1 VTDGLDERLASGLVP
16 CYERGKI
23 AVEPPGDDPGGWA
36 GAPCALTV
44 DETVWLAYRL
54 RRPGAARGYANVLA
68 RSEDGE
74 QFETV
79 VELTKESFGAM
90 SLERPALAVT
100 PDGVWRMYVSCAT
113 PGTKHWRVDL
123 LEATSPE
130 GLARAQPRTVL
141 PGDDTVAVKDPV
153 VLHTEGRWHL
163 WASCHPLDDPD
174 ATERMRTDY
183 ATSDDGVAWH
193 WRGTVLRG
201 TSGSWD
207 GHGVRI
213 ASVVLDDCYAI
224 ALYDGRATAEENW
237 EERTGVAVGA
247 LGRAPGGRPQFGAFS
262 AQGNGPVAQSPHGD
276 GGLRY
281 VAVAELPRGKRRL
294 YYEAACG
301 AGSHDLRTE
310 PVRLPR
316 R

>member
-1 VTDGLDERLASGLVP
+1 MADGQDERLVRALVP
-16 CYERGKI
+16 RYERSTT
-23 AVEPPGDDPGGWA
+23 VEEPPGGEPGGWA
-36 GAPCALTV
+36 GAPCAITV

-54 RRPGAARGYANVLA
+54 RRPGDARGYANVLA
-68 RSEDGE
+68 RSDDGE
-74 QFETV
+74 RFETV
-79 VELTKESFGAM
+79 IELAKESFGAM

-100 PDGVWRMYVSCAT
+100 HDGMWRMYVSCAT
-113 PGTKHWRVDL
+113 PATKHWRVDL

-130 GLARAQPRTVL
+130 RLQGARPRTVL

-153 VLHTEGRWHL
+153 LLHSEGRWHL

-174 ATERMRTDY
+174 ATDRMRTDY

-201 TSGSWD
+201 TPGTWD
-207 GHGVRI
+207 GRGVRI
-213 ASVVLDDCYAI
+213 TSVVLGDRNAV

-237 EERTGVAVGA
+237 EERTGVAFGA
-247 LGRAPGGRPQFGAFS
+247 LGRAPEGGPQFGAFS
-262 AQGNGPVAQSPHGD
+262 SYGRAPVAESPHGD

-281 VAVAELPRGKRRL
+281 VAVAELPGGKRRL

-301 AGSHDLRTE
+301 AGSHELRTE
-310 PVRLPR
+310 LVRLPR